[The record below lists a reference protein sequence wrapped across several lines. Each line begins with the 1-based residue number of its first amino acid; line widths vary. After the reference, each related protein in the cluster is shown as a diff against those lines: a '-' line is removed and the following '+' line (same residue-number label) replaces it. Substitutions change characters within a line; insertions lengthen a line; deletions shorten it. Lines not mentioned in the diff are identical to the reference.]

1 MIQTTPR
8 MYNRIPNHKSP
19 RTGALLLCLMAVVT
33 SYAQQVE
40 EFSIFRENAVA
51 LNPAMVGI
59 RDFLAGEVTFRKQFT
74 QLNGAPYTA
83 YMMMEGQVADK
94 NFGIGGSLIQ
104 DQTGPT
110 GKTGLTMASSY
121 QLKLGKQY
129 KSSATETGHF
139 NTESDHMITFGLSIS
154 IMQFRLNGSE
164 LIPNQQG
171 DPQLYTSNGYK
182 IMPDVAFGVYY
193 QWMKHLYVGISVPQ
207 ILGLN
212 TNFTGR
218 DGVSAI
224 KTVQEFNSLVG
235 GKYEIIKRKF
245 SIDPVAGFRWQYHAP
260 AQGEIGT
267 RFTFLDAIW
276 VGGTYR
282 SLHTFVLDAGMEI
295 KGMVRICYAY
305 DYNFSSYSMDIGP
318 THELTVAFKY
328 HQNYPKDIKF
338 FSGMGR

>member
-19 RTGALLLCLMAVVT
+19 RTVALLLCLMAVVT

-129 KSSATETGHF
+129 K
-139 NTESDHMITFGLSIS
+139 
-154 IMQFRLNGSE
+154 
-164 LIPNQQG
+164 
-171 DPQLYTSNGYK
+171 
-182 IMPDVAFGVYY
+182 
-193 QWMKHLYVGISVPQ
+193 
-207 ILGLN
+207 
-212 TNFTGR
+212 
-218 DGVSAI
+218 
-224 KTVQEFNSLVG
+224 
-235 GKYEIIKRKF
+235 
-245 SIDPVAGFRWQYHAP
+245 
-260 AQGEIGT
+260 
-267 RFTFLDAIW
+267 
-276 VGGTYR
+276 
-282 SLHTFVLDAGMEI
+282 
-295 KGMVRICYAY
+295 
-305 DYNFSSYSMDIGP
+305 
-318 THELTVAFKY
+318 
-328 HQNYPKDIKF
+328 
-338 FSGMGR
+338 

>member
-1 MIQTTPR
+1 
-8 MYNRIPNHKSP
+8 MYNSILKYKSLSAA
-19 RTGALLLCLMAVVT
+19 ALLLLVMAAGST
-33 SYAQQVE
+33 RAQQVE
-40 EFSIFRENAVA
+40 EFSILRENAVA

-207 ILGLN
+207 IFGLN

-218 DGVSAI
+218 DGISAI

-245 SIDPVAGFRWQYHAP
+245 SIDPVAG
-260 AQGEIGT
+260 EIGT

-282 SLHTFVLDAGMEI
+282 SLHTFVIDAGMEI

-338 FSGMGR
+338 FSGMGK